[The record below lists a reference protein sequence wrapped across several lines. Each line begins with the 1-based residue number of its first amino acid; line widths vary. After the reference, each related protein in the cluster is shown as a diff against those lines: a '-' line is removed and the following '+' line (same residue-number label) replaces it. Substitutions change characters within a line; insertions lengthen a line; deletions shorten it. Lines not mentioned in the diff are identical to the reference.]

1 MNNKY
6 RKTITTASLINYHF
20 VFCPRYRRKIFDNP
34 KGVEKN
40 TKKKKSLNRVN
51 RQKLSQVEFGT
62 LKDYLKYKAEFK
74 GIIFSLV
81 GEGYTS
87 QTCPACKTLNKPK
100 GKNYVCECGYKTH
113 RDIVG
118 ASNILRK
125 KYQCELVDF
134 VMSYKHPIK
143 VSYY

>member
-1 MNNKY
+1 MKY
-6 RKTITTASLINYHF
+6 SYKEKHFFMIPIKKAGIKQDENSL
-20 VFCPRYRRKIFDNP
+20 RL
-34 KGVEKN
+34 
-40 TKKKKSLNRVN
+40 T
-51 RQKLSQVEFGT
+51 LS
-62 LKDYLKYKAEFK
+62 K

-100 GKNYVCECGYKTH
+100 GRNYVCECGYKTH

-118 ASNILRK
+118 AFNILRK